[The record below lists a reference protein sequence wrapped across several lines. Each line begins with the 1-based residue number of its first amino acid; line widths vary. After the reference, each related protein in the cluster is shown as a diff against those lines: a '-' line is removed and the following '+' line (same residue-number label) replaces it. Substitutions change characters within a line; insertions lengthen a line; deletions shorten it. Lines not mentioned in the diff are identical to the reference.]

1 MKDKTALSL
10 LELVIMLAVF
20 ALAAALCLRIFIRTE
35 EVSVKNVN
43 MDQALLQAQNA
54 AETVKHCRGD
64 LIAAAEHLGGS
75 ADGKVWRITFDDR
88 WHETEEDTAFIL
100 TVSLG
105 SGEMPLLGEASVMV
119 EQEDGS
125 VLAQLDVCWQEVGSR
140 G

>member
-54 AETVKHCRGD
+54 AETVKHCGGTPGGQRGRK
-64 LIAAAEHLGGS
+64 G
-75 ADGKVWRITFDDR
+75 
-88 WHETEEDTAFIL
+88 
-100 TVSLG
+100 
-105 SGEMPLLGEASVMV
+105 
-119 EQEDGS
+119 
-125 VLAQLDVCWQEVGSR
+125 LAHNF
-140 G
+140 